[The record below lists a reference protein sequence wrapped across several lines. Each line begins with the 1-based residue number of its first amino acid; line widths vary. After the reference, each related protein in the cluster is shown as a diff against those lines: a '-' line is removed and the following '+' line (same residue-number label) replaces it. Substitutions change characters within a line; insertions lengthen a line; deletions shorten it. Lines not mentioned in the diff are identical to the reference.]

1 VSSFFAALQ
10 FLTLF
15 PWPRRPD
22 RLASEVGSSAIFF
35 PVIGFLLGLVLVLIN
50 FLLAPFASPGLSSVV
65 LVSVLALLTRG
76 LHLDGV
82 GDTFDG
88 LGAGGDRERMLSIMD
103 DSHTGAFGLIAIV
116 LLLFFKIHAIDSM
129 DNERWR
135 ALLAAPILGRWAMV
149 LLGYRSAAAKPGLGS
164 TLIDHLKTKHVV
176 FATFIALILAAA
188 ILHGTG
194 IAIMIWIA
202 IFAFASKQYLH
213 RRLGGVTGDT
223 FGAVGELSETSVLV
237 ILAIGAR

>member
-1 VSSFFAALQ
+1 MNRFFAALQ

-15 PWPRRPD
+15 PWPKRVERSAD
-22 RLASEVGSSAIFF
+22 EVGPAVIFF
-35 PVIGFLLGLVLVLIN
+35 PVVGFLLGLILVLTN
-50 FLLAPFASPGLSSVV
+50 FLLAPFASPGLSSVAV
-65 LVSVLALLTRG
+65 VTMLALLTRG

-88 LGAGGDRERMLSIMD
+88 LGAGGNRERMLSIMD

-116 LLLFFKIHAIDSM
+116 LLLFFKIHAIESI

-149 LLGYRSAAAKPGLGS
+149 LLGYRSEAAKPGLGS
-164 TLIDHLKTKHVV
+164 TLIDHLKTKHIV
-176 FATFIALILAAA
+176 FATFITLILVAA
-188 ILHGTG
+188 ISHGAG
-194 IAIMIWIA
+194 IAMMIWVA
-202 IFAFASKQYLH
+202 VFALASKTYFH

-237 ILAIGAR
+237 ILALGAR

>member
-1 VSSFFAALQ
+1 VTAFFAALQ

-15 PWPRRPD
+15 PWPRRTD
-22 RLASEVGSSAIFF
+22 RFANEVGPSAVFF
-35 PVIGFLLGLVLVLIN
+35 PVIGFLLGLILVLVN
-50 FLLAPFASPGLSSVV
+50 FLLAPFTSPGLSSVAV
-65 LVSVLALLTRG
+65 VTMLAWLTRG

-88 LGAGGDRERMLSIMD
+88 LGAGGDRERMLGIMD

-116 LLLFFKIHAIDSM
+116 LLLFFKIYAIESM
-129 DNERWR
+129 DNERCR

-149 LLGYRSAAAKPGLGS
+149 LLGYRSRAAKPGLGS
-164 TLIDHLKTKHVV
+164 MLIDHLETKHVF
-176 FATFIALILAAA
+176 FATFITLILVAA
-188 ILHGTG
+188 ILHGAG
-194 IAIMIWIA
+194 IAIIIWIA
-202 IFAFASKQYLH
+202 IFAFASKQYFH

-237 ILAIGAR
+237 ILALGAR